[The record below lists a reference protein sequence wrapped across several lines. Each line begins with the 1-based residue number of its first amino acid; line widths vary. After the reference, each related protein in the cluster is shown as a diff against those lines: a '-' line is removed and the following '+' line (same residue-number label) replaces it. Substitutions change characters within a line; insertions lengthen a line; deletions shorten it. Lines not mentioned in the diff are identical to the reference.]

1 MVLGEFVLEEGRS
14 TESDRLGIEVV
25 KISPMVT
32 CLGHLE
38 EPPRKKVTLKIY
50 RPSDKEVL
58 CEATTGEDSGDLQC
72 ANGHQLPS
80 FSINGI
86 NTKERWVFLS
96 LGETAPDQ

>member
-1 MVLGEFVLEEGRS
+1 MVLGEFVLEEGHA
-14 TESDRLGIEVV
+14 TESDRYGIEVV

-38 EPPRKKVTLKIY
+38 EPPRKKVTLKNY
-50 RPSDKEVL
+50 RQSDKKVL

-86 NTKERWVFLS
+86 NTKERWVYFS